1 MNDYS
6 KLWGGGYSIYSYQ
19 RNKDRSE
26 EVILSLVME
35 KFNVMSMVDFGCA
48 TGRWCKEAKSLGV
61 TDVLGIDGEYVD
73 QSALVIDKTEF
84 MSADLGTCIEL
95 PQKYD
100 LAVSLEVAEHLPEEQ
115 SDIFVENIV
124 QAADIILFS
133 AAIPGQGGDFHVNEQ
148 PLSYWQKKF
157 EKHGYYLY
165 DCLRPIIWNNDNV
178 MPMYKQNCVV
188 FLKDFENNNVNQY
201 ERIVDMVHPEMF
213 SAFSQRG
220 IMMFPFHKV
229 HKNSKVA
236 LYGAGAV
243 GNQYYRQLQA
253 TKYCEELFWV
263 DRVRRQACV
272 NNKSVDVHSLD
283 ILESKEADYYVIAI
297 EDESVARNIIEMLS
311 TQYKI
316 EISKIVYEIISIT
329 RY

>member
-6 KLWGGGYSIYSYQ
+6 KLWGGGYGIYSCQ

-124 QAADIILFS
+124 RAADIILFS

-148 PLSYWQKKF
+148 PLSYWQKKIR
-157 EKHGYYLY
+157 KARL
-165 DCLRPIIWNNDNV
+165 
-178 MPMYKQNCVV
+178 
-188 FLKDFENNNVNQY
+188 
-201 ERIVDMVHPEMF
+201 
-213 SAFSQRG
+213 
-220 IMMFPFHKV
+220 
-229 HKNSKVA
+229 
-236 LYGAGAV
+236 
-243 GNQYYRQLQA
+243 
-253 TKYCEELFWV
+253 LF
-263 DRVRRQACV
+263 
-272 NNKSVDVHSLD
+272 
-283 ILESKEADYYVIAI
+283 I
-297 EDESVARNIIEMLS
+297 
-311 TQYKI
+311 
-316 EISKIVYEIISIT
+316 
-329 RY
+329 